1 MKRLALIL
9 MMVAGVGMPSQLLAE
24 DVFRRMTSSDDLTEN
39 ADYLVGVVM
48 QSPHSGPWV
57 LYVLSSKSFKTH
69 LTAVET
75 AFREAPETL
84 EAPEGNCVWR
94 IVRCGG
100 DIALR
105 SAAGQYISN
114 PKGSDLSL
122 TASPSFW
129 TPQDEAMTI
138 SLQNT
143 ATGKY
148 LGGGHLSRSPYTRY
162 FGAYAEGPLCLYK
175 REQAPESL
183 TAYERFW
190 EADGCETLCLPFACT
205 VPQPFTAYAVS
216 EGSGDQPAY
225 TPTTSLGA
233 GQPAVIKGPKG
244 LLFRVE
250 AVGPP
255 AAAPQPAYLTGTFRP
270 LRLNQGRVL
279 TDQGFEPVAEGC
291 FLPAFRAYLK

>member
-1 MKRLALIL
+1 MKRL
-9 MMVAGVGMPSQLLAE
+9 LLALAFLLAAPLGAAAQAFVRITAIDE
-24 DVFRRMTSSDDLTEN
+24 LTEN
-39 ADYLVGVVM
+39 ADYVIGGKAQDTRPFYL
-48 QSPHSGPWV
+48 
-57 LYVLSSKSFKTH
+57 
-69 LTAVET
+69 LTATLEKGRFAGMAYASSAPDELPADCGAALFRLVREGDRLVLHTAGGYVHAPKPKET
-75 AFREAPETL
+75 A
-84 EAPEGNCVWR
+84 V
-94 IVRCGG
+94 
-100 DIALR
+100 
-105 SAAGQYISN
+105 
-114 PKGSDLSL
+114 SL
-122 TASPSFW
+122 TALQHTAWEVRVEQGQFTLTSGGRCFSIYSERTQARFGYYAPSSF
-129 TPQDEAMTI
+129 
-138 SLQNT
+138 
-143 ATGKY
+143 
-148 LGGGHLSRSPYTRY
+148 
-162 FGAYAEGPLCLYK
+162 EGPLCLYK

-216 EGSGDQPAY
+216 EGSGDQPTY